1 MGRPLGVKNKGPQH
15 IWSDEEKQYLAEI
28 TPGRGYKE
36 IQSMMSCKF
45 GFDYT
50 HHQIK
55 GAITRNKLN
64 TGRTGRFEKGRA
76 TWNKGT
82 KGLTK
87 ANVTSFKKGQKPH
100 NYKPVGSERI
110 TKDGYCEIKVSDT
123 GRRWRPK
130 HVLIYEKHHGKVP
143 KGSAVIFLDGDK
155 RNFDIDNLYLVTRS
169 QLAMLNKNSLIQ
181 KDAELTKTAINVV
194 DLMKKISAM
203 EKKDK

>member
-1 MGRPLGVKNKGPQH
+1 MGRPLGVENKGPRH

-64 TGRTGRFEKGRA
+64 TGRTGRFEKGHA

-87 ANVTSFKKGQKPH
+87 ANVTSFKKGQKSH

-123 GRRWRPK
+123 GRRWKSK

-194 DLMKKISAM
+194 DLMKKISAI

>member
-64 TGRTGRFEKGRA
+64 TGRTGRFEKGHA

-100 NYKPVGSERI
+100 NYKPLGSERI

-194 DLMKKISAM
+194 DLMKKISTI

>member
-1 MGRPLGVKNKGPQH
+1 MGRPLGVENKGPRH

-64 TGRTGRFEKGRA
+64 TGRTGRFEKGHA

-82 KGLTK
+82 KGITK
-87 ANVTSFKKGQKPH
+87 ANVTSFKKGQKSH

-194 DLMKKISAM
+194 DLMKKISAI

>member
-1 MGRPLGVKNKGPQH
+1 MGRPLGVENKGPRH

-64 TGRTGRFEKGRA
+64 TGRTGRFEKGHA

-100 NYKPVGSERI
+100 NYKPLGSERI
-110 TKDGYCEIKVSDT
+110 TKDGYCEIKVNDT
-123 GRRWRPK
+123 GRRWRSK

-155 RNFDIDNLYLVTRS
+155 RNFDIDNLHLVTRN

-194 DLMKKISAM
+194 DLMKKISTI

>member
-1 MGRPLGVKNKGPQH
+1 MGRPLVVKNKGPQH

-36 IQSMMSCKF
+36 IQSVMSCKF

-50 HHQIK
+50 RHQIK

-64 TGRTGRFEKGRA
+64 TGRTGRFEKGHA

-87 ANVTSFKKGQKPH
+87 ANVTSFKKGQKSH

-194 DLMKKISAM
+194 DLMKKISTI

>member
-64 TGRTGRFEKGRA
+64 TGRTGRFEKGHA

-87 ANVTSFKKGQKPH
+87 ANVTSFKKGQKSH

-194 DLMKKISAM
+194 DLMKKISAI

>member
-1 MGRPLGVKNKGPQH
+1 MGRPLGVENKGPRH

-50 HHQIK
+50 RHQIK

-100 NYKPVGSERI
+100 NYKPLGSERI

>member
-87 ANVTSFKKGQKPH
+87 ANVTSFKKGQKSH

>member
-45 GFDYT
+45 GFDYA

-64 TGRTGRFEKGRA
+64 TGRTGRFEKGHA

-100 NYKPVGSERI
+100 NYKPLGSERI

-194 DLMKKISAM
+194 DLMKKISAI

>member
-50 HHQIK
+50 RHQIK

-100 NYKPVGSERI
+100 NYKPLGSERI

-155 RNFDIDNLYLVTRS
+155 RNFDIDNLHLVTRG

-181 KDAELTKTAINVV
+181 KDADLTKTAINVV
-194 DLMKKISAM
+194 DLMKKISAI

>member
-1 MGRPLGVKNKGPQH
+1 MGRPLGVENKGPRH

-28 TPGRGYKE
+28 TPGRGHKE

-45 GFDYT
+45 GLDYT
-50 HHQIK
+50 YHQIK

-100 NYKPVGSERI
+100 NYKPLGSERI

-123 GRRWRPK
+123 GRRWKSK
-130 HVLIYEKHHGKVP
+130 HLVVYEKHRGKVP
-143 KGSAVIFLDGDK
+143 RGSVVIFLDGDK
-155 RNFDIDNLYLVTRS
+155 RNFDIDNLHLVTRN

>member
-1 MGRPLGVKNKGPQH
+1 MGRPLGVENKGPRH

-64 TGRTGRFEKGRA
+64 TGRTGRFEKGHA

-87 ANVTSFKKGQKPH
+87 ANVTSFKKGQKSH

-123 GRRWRPK
+123 GRRWKSK
-130 HVLIYEKHHGKVP
+130 HLVVYEKHRGKVP
-143 KGSAVIFLDGDK
+143 RGSVVIFLDGDK
-155 RNFDIDNLYLVTRS
+155 RNFDIDNLHLVTRG
-169 QLAMLNKNSLIQ
+169 QLAMLNKNNLIQ
-181 KDAELTKTAINVV
+181 KDADLTKTAINVV

>member
-50 HHQIK
+50 RDQIK

-87 ANVTSFKKGQKPH
+87 ANVTSFKKGQKSH

>member
-64 TGRTGRFEKGRA
+64 TGRTGRFEKGHA

-100 NYKPVGSERI
+100 NYKPLGSERI
-110 TKDGYCEIKVSDT
+110 VKDGYCEVKVSDT
-123 GRRWRPK
+123 GRRWIPK

>member
-1 MGRPLGVKNKGPQH
+1 MGRPLGVKNKGPRH

-50 HHQIK
+50 RHQIK

-87 ANVTSFKKGQKPH
+87 ANVTSFKKGQKSH

>member
-50 HHQIK
+50 RHQIK

-64 TGRTGRFEKGRA
+64 TGRTGRFEKGHA

-100 NYKPVGSERI
+100 NYKPLGSERI

-181 KDAELTKTAINVV
+181 KDADLTKTAINVV

>member
-1 MGRPLGVKNKGPQH
+1 MGRPLGVENKGPRH

-50 HHQIK
+50 RHQIK

-64 TGRTGRFEKGRA
+64 TGRTGRFEKGHA

-87 ANVTSFKKGQKPH
+87 ANVTSFKKGQKSH

>member
-1 MGRPLGVKNKGPQH
+1 MGRPLGVKNKGPRH
-15 IWSDEEKQYLAEI
+15 IWSDEEKQHLAEI

-100 NYKPVGSERI
+100 NYKPLGSERI

-143 KGSAVIFLDGDK
+143 KGSVVIFLDGDK
-155 RNFDIDNLYLVTRS
+155 RNFDIDNLHLVTRN

>member
-1 MGRPLGVKNKGPQH
+1 MGRPLGVKNKGPRH

-28 TPGRGYKE
+28 TPGRGHKE

-87 ANVTSFKKGQKPH
+87 ANVTSFKKGQKSH

>member
-1 MGRPLGVKNKGPQH
+1 MGRPLGVKNKGPRH

-28 TPGRGYKE
+28 TPGRGHKE

-64 TGRTGRFEKGRA
+64 TGRTGRFEKGHA

-87 ANVTSFKKGQKPH
+87 ANVTSFKKGQKSH
-100 NYKPVGSERI
+100 NYKPLGSERI
-110 TKDGYCEIKVSDT
+110 TKDGYCEVKVSDT

-194 DLMKKISAM
+194 DLMKKISTI

>member
-64 TGRTGRFEKGRA
+64 TGRTGRFEKGHA

-100 NYKPVGSERI
+100 NYKPLGSERI

-130 HVLIYEKHHGKVP
+130 HVLNYEKHHGKVP
-143 KGSAVIFLDGDK
+143 KGSAIIFLDGDK

-181 KDAELTKTAINVV
+181 KDADLTKTAINVV

>member
-1 MGRPLGVKNKGPQH
+1 MGRPLGVKNKGPRH

-28 TPGRGYKE
+28 TPGRGHKE

-64 TGRTGRFEKGRA
+64 TGRTGRFEKGHA

-87 ANVTSFKKGQKPH
+87 ANVTSFKKGQKSH

-194 DLMKKISAM
+194 DLMKKISTI

>member
-1 MGRPLGVKNKGPQH
+1 MGRPLGVKNKGPRH

-64 TGRTGRFEKGRA
+64 TGRTGRFEKGHA

-100 NYKPVGSERI
+100 NYKPLGSERI

-194 DLMKKISAM
+194 DLMKKISAI

>member
-1 MGRPLGVKNKGPQH
+1 MGRPLGVKNKGPRH

-50 HHQIK
+50 RHQIK

-100 NYKPVGSERI
+100 NYKPLGSERI

-143 KGSAVIFLDGDK
+143 KGSVVIFLDGDK
-155 RNFDIDNLYLVTRS
+155 RNFDIDNLHLVTRN

-194 DLMKKISAM
+194 DLMKKISAI

>member
-1 MGRPLGVKNKGPQH
+1 MGRPLGVKNKGPRH

-100 NYKPVGSERI
+100 NYKPLGSERI

-181 KDAELTKTAINVV
+181 KDADLTKTAINVV

>member
-1 MGRPLGVKNKGPQH
+1 MGRPLGVENKGPRH

-64 TGRTGRFEKGRA
+64 TGRTGRFEKGHA

-87 ANVTSFKKGQKPH
+87 ANVTSFKKGQKSH

-123 GRRWRPK
+123 GRRWKSK

-143 KGSAVIFLDGDK
+143 KGSVVIFLDGDK
-155 RNFDIDNLYLVTRS
+155 RNFDIDNLHLVTRG
-169 QLAMLNKNSLIQ
+169 QLAMLNKNNLIQ
-181 KDAELTKTAINVV
+181 KDADLTKTAINVV

>member
-1 MGRPLGVKNKGPQH
+1 MGRPLGVENKGPRH

-64 TGRTGRFEKGRA
+64 TGRTGRFEKGHA

-87 ANVTSFKKGQKPH
+87 ANVTSFKKGQKSH
-100 NYKPVGSERI
+100 NYKPLGSERI
-110 TKDGYCEIKVSDT
+110 TKDGYCEVKVSDT

-194 DLMKKISAM
+194 DLMKKISAI

>member
-50 HHQIK
+50 RHQIK

-87 ANVTSFKKGQKPH
+87 ANVTSFKKGQKSH

-194 DLMKKISAM
+194 DLMKKISAI

>member
-1 MGRPLGVKNKGPQH
+1 MGRPLGVENKGPRH
-15 IWSDEEKQYLAEI
+15 IWSDEEKQHLAEI

-64 TGRTGRFEKGRA
+64 TGRTGRFEKGHA

-87 ANVTSFKKGQKPH
+87 ANVTSFIKGQKSH

-194 DLMKKISAM
+194 DLMKKISAI

>member
-1 MGRPLGVKNKGPQH
+1 MGRPLGVENKGPRH

-100 NYKPVGSERI
+100 NYKPLGSERI

-123 GRRWRPK
+123 GRRWKSK
-130 HVLIYEKHHGKVP
+130 HLVVYEKHHGKVP
-143 KGSAVIFLDGDK
+143 RGSVVIFLDGDK
-155 RNFDIDNLYLVTRS
+155 RNFDIDNLHLVTRN

-194 DLMKKISAM
+194 DLMKKISTI

>member
-1 MGRPLGVKNKGPQH
+1 MGQPLGVKNKGPRH
-15 IWSDEEKQYLAEI
+15 IWSDEEKQHLAEI

-50 HHQIK
+50 RHQIK

-100 NYKPVGSERI
+100 NYKPLGSERI

-194 DLMKKISAM
+194 DLMKKISAI

>member
-1 MGRPLGVKNKGPQH
+1 MGRPLGVENKGPRH

-50 HHQIK
+50 RDQIK

-100 NYKPVGSERI
+100 NYKPLGSERI

-155 RNFDIDNLYLVTRS
+155 RNFDIDNLHLVTRS

-194 DLMKKISAM
+194 DLMKKISAI

>member
-1 MGRPLGVKNKGPQH
+1 MGRPLGVENKGPRH

-100 NYKPVGSERI
+100 NYKPLGSERI

>member
-64 TGRTGRFEKGRA
+64 TGRTGRFEKGHA

-100 NYKPVGSERI
+100 NYKPLGSERI

-123 GRRWRPK
+123 GRRWKSK
-130 HVLIYEKHHGKVP
+130 HLVVYEKHHGKVP
-143 KGSAVIFLDGDK
+143 RGSVVIFLDGDK
-155 RNFDIDNLYLVTRS
+155 RNFDIDNLHLVTRN

-194 DLMKKISAM
+194 DLMKKISAI

>member
-1 MGRPLGVKNKGPQH
+1 MGRPLVVKNKGPQH

-28 TPGRGYKE
+28 TPGRGHKE

-100 NYKPVGSERI
+100 NYKPLGSERI

-194 DLMKKISAM
+194 DLMKKISAI

>member
-1 MGRPLGVKNKGPQH
+1 MGRPLGVKNKGPRH

-64 TGRTGRFEKGRA
+64 TGRTGRFEKGHA

-87 ANVTSFKKGQKPH
+87 ANVTSFKKGQKSH

-123 GRRWRPK
+123 GRRWKSK
-130 HVLIYEKHHGKVP
+130 HLVVYEKHHGKVP
-143 KGSAVIFLDGDK
+143 RGSVVIFLDGDK
-155 RNFDIDNLYLVTRS
+155 RNFDIDNLHLVTRN

-194 DLMKKISAM
+194 DLMKKISAI

>member
-1 MGRPLGVKNKGPQH
+1 MGRPLGVENKGPRH

-45 GFDYT
+45 GFDYA

-64 TGRTGRFEKGRA
+64 TGRTGRFEKGHA

-100 NYKPVGSERI
+100 NYKPLGSERI

-123 GRRWRPK
+123 GRRWKSK
-130 HVLIYEKHHGKVP
+130 HLVVYEKHHGKVP
-143 KGSAVIFLDGDK
+143 RGSVVIFLDGDK
-155 RNFDIDNLYLVTRS
+155 RNFDIDNLHLVTRN

-194 DLMKKISAM
+194 DLMKKISAI

>member
-50 HHQIK
+50 YHQIK

-64 TGRTGRFEKGRA
+64 TGRTGRFEKGHA

-100 NYKPVGSERI
+100 NYKPLGSERI

-181 KDAELTKTAINVV
+181 KDADLTKTAINVV
-194 DLMKKISAM
+194 GLMKKISAM

>member
-1 MGRPLGVKNKGPQH
+1 MGRPLGVKNKGPRH

-100 NYKPVGSERI
+100 NYKPLGSERI

-123 GRRWRPK
+123 GRRWKSK
-130 HVLIYEKHHGKVP
+130 HLVVYEKHHGKVP
-143 KGSAVIFLDGDK
+143 RGSVVIFLDGDK
-155 RNFDIDNLYLVTRS
+155 RNFDIDNLHLVTRN

-194 DLMKKISAM
+194 DLMKKISAI